1 MKPISSAAYAFMAD
15 GGGGSG
21 GDVTAVRS
29 GTGIQVENE
38 EGPEPVVNLHLSYTD
53 NRYVNEGQVNSVDT
67 EMIVPDVVSSIDDVS
82 NDGGN
87 IDLAAGA
94 GIDIDSDDVADV
106 IIISATELG
115 DVTDV
120 FQGTGITVSNQGGP
134 QPTVSLNTS
143 YTDDRYLKREPDYS
157 HYETVTAGNC
167 ETWTHSVGGDASD
180 YIVIMD
186 GRASGSTRWHQA
198 NFGTNPVSWIPERW
212 VGAEWYNLTSTQI
225 TVCRGDFDN
234 DGSVPTN
241 KQWDYIRIRI
251 WKNQ

>member
-1 MKPISSAAYAFMAD
+1 MSRAQIGVSGCAARLKESCRDATLNLPVSNGDD
-15 GGGGSG
+15 GGGC
-21 GDVTAVRS
+21 VTAVRS

-38 EGPEPVVNLHLSYTD
+38 DGPEPVVNLHLSYTD

-67 EMIVPDVVSSIDDVS
+67 EMIVPDVVSSIDDVR

-94 GIDIDSDDVADV
+94 GIHIDSDDGADV
-106 IIISATELG
+106 ITI
-115 DVTDV
+115 
-120 FQGTGITVSNQGGP
+120 
-134 QPTVSLNTS
+134 SLNTS
-143 YTDDRYLKREPDYS
+143 YTDDRYHKREPDYS

-167 ETWTHSVGGDASD
+167 ETWTHSVGGDISD

-234 DGSVPTN
+234 DDSVPTN